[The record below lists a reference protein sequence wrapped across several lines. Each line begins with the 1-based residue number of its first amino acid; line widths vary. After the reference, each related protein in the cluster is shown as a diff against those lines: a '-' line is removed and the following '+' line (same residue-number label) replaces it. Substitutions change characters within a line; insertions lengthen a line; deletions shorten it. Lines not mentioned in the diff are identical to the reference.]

1 MAGGVSLGD
10 VLPVGWRWTS
20 LGKVCEQDKQSVKAT
35 DPDYAGLPYLGLE
48 HVESQTGRLL
58 VDRDEALQGE
68 TKSNNFRFSASHVLY
83 GKLRPYLN
91 KVALPHFAGRCS
103 TEIVPL
109 RPAADVERRWL
120 AWLLRH
126 EETVRYAMRGK
137 TGSRMPRASMDGL
150 MELPVAVPPP
160 RQQREI
166 VMRLE
171 GRLQSVERARCS
183 AEAMLSAL
191 EAMPAALLRDT
202 FRIPERERE
211 RE

>member
-1 MAGGVSLGD
+1 MSTRRPASCSGSSSAGCWQRMTNGGRREPWGTSCMLGGGG
-10 VLPVGWRWTS
+10 PS

-58 VDRDEALQGE
+58 VDRDQAIQGE

-120 AWLLRH
+120 AW
-126 EETVRYAMRGK
+126 
-137 TGSRMPRASMDGL
+137 
-150 MELPVAVPPP
+150 
-160 RQQREI
+160 
-166 VMRLE
+166 
-171 GRLQSVERARCS
+171 
-183 AEAMLSAL
+183 
-191 EAMPAALLRDT
+191 AAQA
-202 FRIPERERE
+202 
-211 RE
+211 